1 MSEKTQQPKLFDRID
16 VILAIL
22 AGVLSLALYVRTLAP
37 GVLPGD
43 SGEFQV
49 LAYQLGVAHTTGY
62 PVYILLARLFIF
74 LVPVRDIAYRVNL
87 FSAFTGALTVVGV
100 YLGAQIVTK
109 SRWAALF
116 AALALTVSFTFWSQ
130 ALIAEVYSAGAAFII
145 AVWVLLLVWYK
156 TGSKWALFASGVCGG
171 LGLGVHGSLVALA
184 PAVGIFLLINWK
196 RWKELGKPALLGA
209 LAGLILF
216 FVVFLIVDLN
226 APPANVFNVIYG
238 PARSAWGL
246 SEAQVKSPIS
256 RMVFLASGRQWSG
269 RMFVKPAKDMPEH
282 FYEYVV
288 KMPRE
293 FSPVALS
300 LMLLGL
306 ILLFIRD
313 WRLGVLFTTALLFHW
328 GFYFNY
334 RVGDIYVFYIPG
346 YLLMA
351 MLAAVGVSGIAWLIG
366 KLPSQ
371 PARLIV
377 QSVVM
382 LVILYVSIAPVLS
395 PYLGAVRNGQVPFTK
410 VRGYLLDS
418 NTETNYKLVAH
429 TVRYLDQNVILL
441 ANWDQLYEYWYAA
454 HIEQQRKDLRF
465 VEMNPFHEPPGL
477 PQSTLEFIRANIDA
491 HPIYLWTS
499 SPEVERAGFKLRSVY
514 ADFVRFYKV
523 EKP

>member
-1 MSEKTQQPKLFDRID
+1 
-16 VILAIL
+16 
-22 AGVLSLALYVRTLAP
+22 
-37 GVLPGD
+37 
-43 SGEFQV
+43 
-49 LAYQLGVAHTTGY
+49 
-62 PVYILLARLFIF
+62 
-74 LVPVRDIAYRVNL
+74 
-87 FSAFTGALTVVGV
+87 
-100 YLGAQIVTK
+100 
-109 SRWAALF
+109 
-116 AALALTVSFTFWSQ
+116 
-130 ALIAEVYSAGAAFII
+130 
-145 AVWVLLLVWYK
+145 
-156 TGSKWALFASGVCGG
+156 
-171 LGLGVHGSLVALA
+171 
-184 PAVGIFLLINWK
+184 
-196 RWKELGKPALLGA
+196 
-209 LAGLILF
+209 
-216 FVVFLIVDLN
+216 
-226 APPANVFNVIYG
+226 
-238 PARSAWGL
+238 
-246 SEAQVKSPIS
+246 
-256 RMVFLASGRQWSG
+256 
-269 RMFVKPAKDMPEH
+269 MFVKPAKDMPEH
-282 FYEYVV
+282 LGEYVV

-293 FSPVALS
+293 FSSVALG

-306 ILLFIRD
+306 IILFIRD

-346 YLLMA
+346 YMLMA

-382 LVILYVSIAPVLS
+382 LAILYVSIAPVLS
-395 PYLGAVRNGQVPFTK
+395 PYLEAVRNGQVPFTK
-410 VRGYLLDS
+410 VKGYLLDS
-418 NTETNYKLVAH
+418 NTEMNYKLVSH

-477 PQSTLEFIRANIDA
+477 PQSTVEFIRANIDT

-499 SPEVERAGFKLRSVY
+499 SPEVERAGFKLRPVY